1 MDANKLAKLT
11 DSQLRRTLRNYQAS
25 TRTDGAWWQAANPAI
40 LASLQAE
47 CRKRGMKVA

>member
-1 MDANKLAKLT
+1 MDATKLAKLT
-11 DSQLRRTLRNYQAS
+11 DSQLRRTLKNYQAS
-25 TRTDGAWWQAANPAI
+25 TKGGAWWQAANPEI